1 MKFSFQ
7 QAFRAFIIL
16 AFSGFIMSLHWQGE
30 IDKYINPKYEG
41 LSKIAALI
49 FFLLFI
55 VQLTRVWEGKIQEH
69 HVQTCDHGDA
79 CHHDHGHTPFTYKK
93 LVSYA
98 IILLPL
104 ITGFLLPAK
113 TLDAS
118 MAQSKGGALLA
129 RESQKPAETEKTS
142 PEGDLSEEENTEGK
156 EEDIEEDIAA
166 DLDEQ
171 SLPGE
176 HGPDLSFNEEEMSEE
191 KFEKLQ
197 AELQKQSFID
207 MKDDLFSTYYELIS
221 QDLKPF
227 EGKRIKLKGFV
238 YKEEGFSSNQL
249 VLSRFLV
256 THCVADASV
265 IGFLTEFDEADGLK
279 PDTWVEAEG
288 VIKLGRYGEMDL
300 PIIQVEKWKTTKEP
314 KQPYVYPIV
323 VKLI

>member
-1 MKFSFQ
+1 MRFSFQ

-16 AFSGFIMSLHWQGE
+16 GFSGFIMSLHWTGE
-30 IDKYINPKYEG
+30 INKYINPKYEA

-55 VQLTRVWEGKIQEH
+55 VQLTRVWNRKEQHHHEH
-69 HVQTCDHGDA
+69 ACDHGDA
-79 CHHDHGHTPFTYKK
+79 CHHDHGQTPFTFKK
-93 LVSYA
+93 LVSYVI
-98 IILLPL
+98 IILPL
-104 ITGFLLPAK
+104 LTGIILPAK
-113 TLDAS
+113 TLNAS
-118 MAQSKGGALLA
+118 MAESKGGALLA
-129 RESQKPAETEKTS
+129 RDFQKS
-142 PEGDLSEEENTEGK
+142 PKSVGEIPEVDLP
-156 EEDIEEDIAA
+156 EEDSTEV
-166 DLDEQ
+166 EQ
-171 SLPGE
+171 DDPVLQGE
-176 HGPDLSFNEEEMSEE
+176 HGPDLSFNEKEMSED

-197 AELQKQSFID
+197 ADLQKQSFID

-221 QDLKPF
+221 QDIKPF
-227 EGKRIKLKGFV
+227 EGKKIKLTGFV
-238 YKEEGFSSNQL
+238 YKEEGFGSNQL

-265 IGFLTEFDEADGLK
+265 IGFLTEFDDASGLK

-300 PIIQVEKWKTTKEP
+300 PIIQVTNWKTTSEP